1 MAGLVHVEVQTIDE
15 PLGNRA
21 VGTVDVHAP
30 KGVRRQLAHGGKALL
45 VIANRLVRLEIG
57 IARNHVD
64 GIELAKMP
72 HDALDM
78 GADLVERH
86 DGRAELL
93 RDHRPPRTRDVVAP
107 QQDER
112 RADTILDRHPAHLS
126 GALPIRLV
134 GGRPVEHRPVLAGVR
149 VDAEVRATAIPLRKR
164 VDLQHV
170 DALLRSTRE
179 VVLPIGQFDAGK
191 GAPAR
196 IRQPKPRLPVE
207 REAVLAVIHR
217 ELAKSHAIPFSS
229 RPVPVVELSDS
240 RFDNESPAGRMPS
253 GALSQCRRA
262 AGAISTYSEMR
273 VTR

>member
-1 MAGLVHVEVQTIDE
+1 
-15 PLGNRA
+15 
-21 VGTVDVHAP
+21 
-30 KGVRRQLAHGGKALL
+30 
-45 VIANRLVRLEIG
+45 
-57 IARNHVD
+57 
-64 GIELAKMP
+64 MP

-112 RADTILDRHPAHLS
+112 RADTMLDRHPAHPS
-126 GALPIRLV
+126 RALPIRLV

-149 VDAEVRATAIPLRKR
+149 VDAEVWAAAIPLRKR
-164 VDLQHV
+164 IDLQHV
-170 DALLRSTRE
+170 DALLRATRE
-179 VVLPIGQFDAGK
+179 VVLPIGQLDAGE

-196 IRQPKPRLPVE
+196 IRQPKPWPPVE

-229 RPVPVVELSDS
+229 RPVPEVELSDS

-253 GALSQCRRA
+253 GALSQCRQA
-262 AGAISTYSEMR
+262 VGAISTYSDMR